1 MSKKE
6 LYVAPESEVLEV
18 RLEGVIAASGQLND
32 WDEETPTGSWS

>member
-32 WDEETPTGSWS
+32 WEEEAVTGSWS